1 VDARDKPEHDAW
13 SDLKMS
19 VRRLA
24 PDHVQPASFAFDAA
38 NENWAD
44 QQIAKYPAG
53 RQASAVIPLLWKA
66 QEQHQGWVP
75 RAAIEAVA
83 RKLDM
88 APMRVMEIA
97 TFYTMFNLQPVGEHF
112 IQLCGT
118 TPCALRGAEALKKV
132 CEDVIGPQSTVSA
145 DGKLSWLEV
154 ECLGACCNAPM
165 AQINFDYYEDLTP
178 DNFRALLDDLRQGRP
193 TKPGPQNDRS
203 CSEPLGG
210 GETLKDLA
218 LYDGTVIGAG
228 DWQKRIAEQRKAA
241 AEAAAAKAAA
251 EAAVKAAE
259 ATPAA
264 VETRPAS
271 ETAAASRPK
280 PSAPAQP
287 SSAANDTPAAT
298 GKAQTPKMDATA
310 EPFPL
315 VGKGR
320 DGGRATGSSAHP
332 VERPSP
338 TLPHKGGESGVAAAT
353 TVESKPEL
361 LTAARGGKGDDL
373 ELIWG
378 VGPKLAKMLNA
389 MGVWHFDQ
397 IASWKVEELAWVD
410 ARLTGFK
417 GRATRD
423 DWISQAKKLA
433 TGWRPES
440 ALGDKPVK

>member
-1 VDARDKPEHDAW
+1 
-13 SDLKMS
+13 MS

-24 PDHVQPASFAFDAA
+24 PDHVQPTSFAFDAA

-44 QQIAKYPAG
+44 QQIAKYPEG

-66 QEQHQGWVP
+66 QEQHHGWVP

-83 RKLDM
+83 KKLGM

-118 TPCALRGAEALKKV
+118 TPCALRGAEAIRKV

-165 AQINFDYYEDLTP
+165 VQINFDYYEDLTP
-178 DNFRALLDDLRQGRP
+178 ENFRALLDDLRHGRP
-193 TKPGPQNDRS
+193 TKPGPQNGRS
-203 CSEPLGG
+203 GSEPLGG
-210 GETLKDLA
+210 GETLKDPA

-228 DWQKRIAEQRKAA
+228 DWQTRVTEQRKAA

-251 EAAVKAAE
+251 ETAAKAAE

-264 VETRPAS
+264 VETKPAS
-271 ETAAASRPK
+271 ETAAAGRPK

-287 SSAANDTPAAT
+287 SGAAQDTPAAN
-298 GKAQTPKMDATA
+298 GRVATA
-310 EPFPL
+310 AIAESAKPAAPTP
-315 VGKGR
+315 VASTS
-320 DGGRATGSSAHP
+320 RA
-332 VERPSP
+332 
-338 TLPHKGGESGVAAAT
+338 
-353 TVESKPEL
+353 ESKPEL
-361 LTAARGGKGDDL
+361 LTAARDGKADDL

-378 VGPKLAKMLNA
+378 VGPKLAEMLNQ

-397 IASWKVEELAWVD
+397 IAGWKAEELAWVD
-410 ARLTGFK
+410 ARLTGFR

-423 DWISQAKKLA
+423 DWISQAKKLM

>member
-1 VDARDKPEHDAW
+1 
-13 SDLKMS
+13 MS

-24 PDHVQPASFAFDAA
+24 PDHVQPASFAFDSA

-44 QQIAKYPAG
+44 QQIAKYPQG

-66 QEQHQGWVP
+66 QEQHDGWVP

-83 RKLDM
+83 RKLGM

-112 IQLCGT
+112 VQLCGT

-132 CEDVIGPQSTVSA
+132 CEDVIGPQSTVTA

-178 DNFRALLDDLRQGRP
+178 ENFKALLEDLRHGRP
-193 TKPGPQNDRS
+193 TKPGPQNGRTG
-203 CSEPLGG
+203 SEPFGG
-210 GETLKDLA
+210 GETLKDPA
-218 LYDGTVIGAG
+218 LYDGSVIGAG

-251 EAAVKAAE
+251 AEEAKKAE

-264 VETRPAS
+264 VGSKPAT
-271 ETAAASRPK
+271 ETAAAGRPK
-280 PSAPAQP
+280 PSTPAQP
-287 SSAANDTPAAT
+287 SGAAQDTPAAA
-298 GKAQTPKMDATA
+298 GKVTKAAVT
-310 EPFPL
+310 E
-315 VGKGR
+315 
-320 DGGRATGSSAHP
+320 SAKP
-332 VERPSP
+332 
-338 TLPHKGGESGVAAAT
+338 AAAAPA
-353 TVESKPEL
+353 VAESKPEL

-373 ELIWG
+373 GLIWG
-378 VGPKLAKMLNA
+378 VGPKLATMLNE

-397 IASWKVEELAWVD
+397 IANWKAEELAWVD

-440 ALGDKPVK
+440 AVGEKPVK

>member
-1 VDARDKPEHDAW
+1 
-13 SDLKMS
+13 MS

-24 PDHVQPASFAFDAA
+24 PDHVQPASFAFEPA

-44 QQIAKYPAG
+44 QQIAKYPPG

-66 QEQHQGWVP
+66 QEQHDGWVP

-118 TPCALRGAEALKKV
+118 TPCALRGAEAIRKV
-132 CEDVIGPQSTVSA
+132 CEEVIGPQSTVSA

-165 AQINFDYYEDLTP
+165 VQVNFDYYEDLTP
-178 DNFRALLDDLRQGRP
+178 ENFRALLDDLRNGRP
-193 TKPGPQNDRS
+193 TKPGPQVDRS

-210 GETLKDLA
+210 GETLKDPA
-218 LYDGTVIGAG
+218 LYDGSVIGAG
-228 DWQKRIAEQRKAA
+228 DWQKRVSEQRKAA

-251 EAAVKAAE
+251 EAAAKAAE

-264 VETRPAS
+264 VAAKPAS
-271 ETAAASRPK
+271 ETAAAGRPV
-280 PSAPAQP
+280 PSSPAQP
-287 SSAANDTPAAT
+287 SGASQDTPAAH
-298 GKAQTPKMDATA
+298 GKVGAATVAESAKSVDA
-310 EPFPL
+310 P
-315 VGKGR
+315 
-320 DGGRATGSSAHP
+320 
-332 VERPSP
+332 
-338 TLPHKGGESGVAAAT
+338 AAAAPVAET
-353 TVESKPEL
+353 KPEL
-361 LTAARGGKGDDL
+361 LTAARDNAPDDL
-373 ELIWG
+373 SLIWG
-378 VGPKLAKMLNA
+378 VGPKLATMLNT

-397 IASWKVEELAWVD
+397 IASWKAEELAWVD

-423 DWISQAKKLA
+423 DWISQAKKLS
-433 TGWRPES
+433 TGWRPDS